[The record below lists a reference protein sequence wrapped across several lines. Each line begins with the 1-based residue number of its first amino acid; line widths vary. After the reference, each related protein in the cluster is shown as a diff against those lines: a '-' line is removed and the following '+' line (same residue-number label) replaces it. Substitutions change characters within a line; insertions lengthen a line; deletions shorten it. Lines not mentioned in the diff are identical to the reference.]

1 MTSKFSE
8 LPNNLIIKIIQIE
21 NDRRKY
27 EKERMKKK
35 YNEVIHDLNKLKHC
49 DFLGPS
55 VRDIVARGCLVR
67 DIAKFCAD
75 PDIP

>member
-1 MTSKFSE
+1 MASIFSG
-8 LPNNLIIKIIQIE
+8 LPNNLIIKIIQID

-27 EKERMKKK
+27 EKERMKIK
-35 YNEVIHDLNKLKHC
+35 YNEVIHDLNKLKKVN
-49 DFLGPS
+49 FFSPS

-67 DIAKFCAD
+67 DIVKFCAD